1 MRKTRTNSEKITLT
15 VRWEKVGTMA
25 SEDFVEEH
33 FEPELIKVIAAAQK
47 EIGKAIYLAACQ
59 KAKTAGK
66 FNRLTI
72 SVNVSPEIEFG
83 IVK

>member
-1 MRKTRTNSEKITLT
+1 MKNTNSEKIIKT
-15 VRWEKVGTMA
+15 VLWDEAGTMD
-25 SEDFVEEH
+25 SENFVAEQ
-33 FEPELIKVIAAAQK
+33 FEPELSKVIAAAQK
-47 EIGKAIYLAACQ
+47 EIGQAIYLAARQ

-83 IVK
+83 IGK